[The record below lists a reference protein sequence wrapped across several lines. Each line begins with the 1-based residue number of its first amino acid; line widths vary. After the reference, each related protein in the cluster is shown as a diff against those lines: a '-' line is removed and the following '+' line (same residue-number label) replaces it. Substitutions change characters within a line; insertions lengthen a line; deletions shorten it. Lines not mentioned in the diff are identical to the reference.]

1 MANSPQALKRAR
13 QNDTRRDHKASQKS
27 FLRTEIKK
35 VRKACASDIAHDTA
49 AQKTLFSQTQSSIDK
64 AAKNIIHPNKAA
76 RIKSRLNKAL
86 KAASSAP
93 QTAVETP
100 AKKKRSKSSKA

>member
-13 QNDTRRDHKASQKS
+13 QNDTRREHKASQKS

-35 VRKACASDIAHDTA
+35 ARKACSSDSTQDTA
-49 AQKTLFSQTQSSIDK
+49 AQKSIFSKTQSSIDK

-86 KAASSAP
+86 KTAAIS
-93 QTAVETP
+93 TATKTT

>member
-13 QNDTRRDHKASQKS
+13 QNNKRREEQASQKS
-27 FLRTEIKK
+27 FLRTTIKK
-35 VRKACASDIAHDTA
+35 VYKACTPDSTQDTA
-49 AQKTLFSQTQSSIDK
+49 AQKALFSKTQSSIDK

-86 KAASSAP
+86 KLAATS
-93 QTAVETP
+93 TAAEKP
-100 AKKKRSKSSKA
+100 AKKKRSKSDKAG